1 MTRLLGVFAGV
12 SVCLACAGDYAADDS
27 AAVSIEPIIGG
38 VAATQYPEAAYLN
51 IDMSATGGYACSGTL
66 IAPKVVLT
74 AGHCVDGHTKWEV
87 YVGTAYRV
95 STSSAVYDWHEN
107 GAQTV
112 NPAHHD
118 LGLVFLNEPV
128 NLAVFPT
135 LSTSKVADG
144 SAALNVGRVLNGVV
158 QSGAYQA
165 ATTLKAADPVGYPF
179 DYYST
184 TVIQPGDSGG
194 PVFLKGGHTIA
205 AVNSGAGS
213 GTQVLAR
220 VDVLSAWLTSQI
232 AAHSTSSAS
241 GAGGAGGT
249 SGVGGA
255 AAKAGA
261 GGTST
266 GGAAAKGGTSG
277 VGGAAGKAGAAGTGG
292 KGGSAGAAGGASSV
306 CPKETEVNDS
316 WAQAN
321 VVSGTVCGA
330 TGSTADVDW
339 YSVSLAPGSH
349 VIEVAAGAAG
359 SDITLSLGVVSGTS
373 CLTSINGVVRAG
385 VTVTGATQ
393 KVCIKAAS
401 PGKKLLSYQVN
412 AN

>member
-144 SAALNVGRVLNGVV
+144 SAR
-158 QSGAYQA
+158 
-165 ATTLKAADPVGYPF
+165 
-179 DYYST
+179 ST
-184 TVIQPGDSGG
+184 WV
-194 PVFLKGGHTIA
+194 
-205 AVNSGAGS
+205 
-213 GTQVLAR
+213 
-220 VDVLSAWLTSQI
+220 
-232 AAHSTSSAS
+232 AS
-241 GAGGAGGT
+241 
-249 SGVGGA
+249 
-255 AAKAGA
+255 
-261 GGTST
+261 
-266 GGAAAKGGTSG
+266 
-277 VGGAAGKAGAAGTGG
+277 
-292 KGGSAGAAGGASSV
+292 
-306 CPKETEVNDS
+306 
-316 WAQAN
+316 
-321 VVSGTVCGA
+321 
-330 TGSTADVDW
+330 
-339 YSVSLAPGSH
+339 
-349 VIEVAAGAAG
+349 
-359 SDITLSLGVVSGTS
+359 
-373 CLTSINGVVRAG
+373 
-385 VTVTGATQ
+385 
-393 KVCIKAAS
+393 
-401 PGKKLLSYQVN
+401 
-412 AN
+412 

>member
-1 MTRLLGVFAGV
+1 M
-12 SVCLACAGDYAADDS
+12 
-27 AAVSIEPIIGG
+27 
-38 VAATQYPEAAYLN
+38 
-51 IDMSATGGYACSGTL
+51 
-66 IAPKVVLT
+66 
-74 AGHCVDGHTKWEV
+74 
-87 YVGTAYRV
+87 
-95 STSSAVYDWHEN
+95 
-107 GAQTV
+107 
-112 NPAHHD
+112 
-118 LGLVFLNEPV
+118 
-128 NLAVFPT
+128 
-135 LSTSKVADG
+135 
-144 SAALNVGRVLNGVV
+144 GRVLNGVV

-194 PVFLKGGHTIA
+194 PVFLKGGHTLA
-205 AVNSGAGS
+205 AVNSGAGG

-232 AAHSTSSAS
+232 AAHGTSSAS
-241 GAGGAGGT
+241 GAGGAGGTGGAAAKGGAGGT

-255 AAKAGA
+255 AAK
-261 GGTST
+261 
-266 GGAAAKGGTSG
+266 GGAGGTSG

-359 SDITLSLGVVSGTS
+359 SDITLSLGIVSGTS

-385 VTVTGATQ
+385 VTVSGATQ